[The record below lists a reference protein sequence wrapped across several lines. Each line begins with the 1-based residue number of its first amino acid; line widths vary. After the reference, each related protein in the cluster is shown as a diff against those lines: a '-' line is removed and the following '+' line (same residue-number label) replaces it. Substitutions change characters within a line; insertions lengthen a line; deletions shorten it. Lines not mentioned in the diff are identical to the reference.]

1 MIRSI
6 WRCAMITVGIAWSS
20 GVVFAQSSG
29 SVPATCSIN
38 AAGTSLTCT
47 TTVAL
52 SGVSGSFA
60 NNTLTVT
67 GQASGPQCTGGLS
80 ATPSSGITPNVAT
93 AISLQAC
100 SGNTNRSSLNFRWVS
115 PATAVSGSDPWFGT
129 ATATLSSGQSTT
141 YSVDVCDGPSG
152 TALCTR
158 VTSGAVS
165 ATGAT
170 SFTCSAISPS
180 TSQVVAVN
188 ASSTPLN
195 ANCSGATSYQWY
207 SGTSPANGSP
217 ISGATGASYTPP
229 TSTAGSFNYSVRAT
243 NASQQTADSPNSVS
257 VTVQSNPPT
266 GCNIAGEPRVTVN
279 YTTSVQNFTKQA
291 GGPGGIH
298 VIKVTVAPGDTSIGK
313 QYPPSYG
320 FTQDDTT
327 TYSDRTITVSQTCA
341 DFSASAQKVTQGFA
355 SGTIRLVT
363 SGDSRSGQQGIGTVS
378 PGVWYINTR
387 NDTCVAGANCSFT
400 GIYRNFNF

>member
-6 WRCAMITVGIAWSS
+6 WRSAMIAAGIAWSS

-67 GQASGPQCTGGLS
+67 GQASGPQCIGGLS
-80 ATPSSGITPNVAT
+80 ASPSSGITPNVAT

-129 ATATLSSGQSTT
+129 ATATLSAGQSTT
-141 YSVDVCDGPSG
+141 YSVDVCDSPTG
-152 TALCTR
+152 TSCTR

-180 TSQVVAVN
+180 TSQVVNVN
-188 ASSTPLN
+188 AASTPLN

-207 SGTSPANGSP
+207 SGTSPANGSA
-217 ISGATGASYTPP
+217 ISGATSASYTPP
-229 TSTAGSFNYSVRAT
+229 TNTAGVFNYSVRAT

-257 VTVQSNPPT
+257 VTVQGGG
-266 GCNIAGEPRVTVN
+266 GCLIAGEPRVTVN
-279 YTTSVQNFTKQA
+279 YTTPVQNFAKQA

-298 VIKVTVAPGDTSIGK
+298 VIKVVVAAGDTSIGK

-363 SGDSRSGQQGIGTVS
+363 TGDSRTGQQGIATVTPGT
-378 PGVWYINTR
+378 WYINTR
-387 NDTCVAGANCSFT
+387 NDTCVVGANCSFT